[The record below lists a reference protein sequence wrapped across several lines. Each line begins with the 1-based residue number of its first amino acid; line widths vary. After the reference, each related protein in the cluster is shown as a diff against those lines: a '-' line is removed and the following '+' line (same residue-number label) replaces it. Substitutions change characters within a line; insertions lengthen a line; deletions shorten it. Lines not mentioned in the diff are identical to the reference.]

1 MTRSSSS
8 ACAAYILNTRGL
20 SRAAILTQDVL
31 SKGEGNKGVTAVAE
45 PCNKLTTWLLAW
57 TKGPGGL
64 ARNTQ
69 TLVFEGGARGRVIVG
84 YICTNT
90 K

>member
-1 MTRSSSS
+1 M
-8 ACAAYILNTRGL
+8 
-20 SRAAILTQDVL
+20 ILTQDVL
-31 SKGEGNKGVTAVAE
+31 SKGAGNKGVTAVAE

-69 TLVFEGGARGRVIVG
+69 TLVFDGGRG
-84 YICTNT
+84 
-90 K
+90 